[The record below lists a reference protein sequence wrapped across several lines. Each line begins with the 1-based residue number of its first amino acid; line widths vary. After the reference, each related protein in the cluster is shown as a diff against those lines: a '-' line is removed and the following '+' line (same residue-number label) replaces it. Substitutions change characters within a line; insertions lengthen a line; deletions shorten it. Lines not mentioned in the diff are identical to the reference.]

1 MNKIKEKIKEKIVFK
16 DIGNVFDF
24 ECSLCGERV
33 MKDEDVKHCN
43 KHLAEKDKEIEKL
56 KKELDTANCFVEGFS
71 QFGLEELTENRKL
84 NELWQKRFDKL
95 FDDFEDFNECI
106 VLGDWNKSKG
116 ILNVDKKTINK
127 LQKRFYKFLESL
139 KKESQK
145 KG

>member
-1 MNKIKEKIKEKIVFK
+1 MDKIKEKIVFK

-84 NELWQKRFDKL
+84 NELWQKRFDDILK
-95 FDDFEDFNECI
+95 E
-106 VLGDWNKSKG
+106 VLELISMIQKCTDISLNNNFSMYKDKVIK
-116 ILNVDKKTINK
+116 ILKMVERKK
-127 LQKRFYKFLESL
+127 
-139 KKESQK
+139 
-145 KG
+145 